1 MRVLLDTSII
11 VEIDRHNEIILN
23 LLKKLTEKDIEVVI
37 STVTISEILTGSY
50 LKKDFKKSVLEAKK
64 ILSQFLWFDLDG
76 EIAEKTA
83 QLLSYLI
90 LEGKPIEY
98 QDVVIAATFFVSHS
112 DYILTLNKDHFKIFP
127 EIKNKVFNPEEF
139 IEKIKF

>member
-23 LLKKLTEKDIEVVI
+23 LLKKLAEKDIEVVI
-37 STVTISEILTGSY
+37 SSVTISEILTGSY
-50 LKKDFKKSVLEAKK
+50 LMKDFKKSVLEAKK

-112 DYILTLNKDHFKIFP
+112 DYLLTLNKDHFKVFP
-127 EIKNKVFNPEEF
+127 DIKDKTFTPEEF
-139 IEKIKF
+139 NENIKL

>member
-11 VEIDRHNEIILN
+11 VEIDRHNEKVLN
-23 LLKKLTEKDIEVVI
+23 LLKKLAEKNVEVVI

-50 LKKDFKKSVLEAKK
+50 LKKDFKKAVLEAKK

-76 EIAEKTA
+76 EMAEKTA

-98 QDVVIAATFFVSHS
+98 QDVVIAATFFISRS
-112 DYILTLNKDHFKIFP
+112 DYLLTLNKDHFKIFP
-127 EIKNKVFNPEEF
+127 DIKNKVFTPEEF
-139 IEKIKF
+139 NEKIKL